1 MGLILPSV
9 NNISLNVLC
18 FKLRQ
23 TPSLSSSYAPVLNYC
38 VVLPCCISLRFVNL
52 NKPLHLLGI
61 SSLTYNI
68 DTLEMSSFIDI
79 GVDHLGYCLTTDISV
94 EANR

>member
-1 MGLILPSV
+1 M
-9 NNISLNVLC
+9 
-18 FKLRQ
+18 
-23 TPSLSSSYAPVLNYC
+23 
-38 VVLPCCISLRFVNL
+38 NL

-68 DTLEMSSFIDI
+68 DTLEMSSSIDT

-94 EANR
+94 EVDGSPFIQ